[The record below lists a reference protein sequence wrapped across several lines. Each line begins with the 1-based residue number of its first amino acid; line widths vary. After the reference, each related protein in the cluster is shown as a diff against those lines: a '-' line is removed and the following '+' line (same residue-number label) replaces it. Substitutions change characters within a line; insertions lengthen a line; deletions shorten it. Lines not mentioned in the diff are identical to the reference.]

1 MLQNIVK
8 SAVNNYYRTQNGG
21 GQQQMG
27 DVDMLVVLITLLLV
41 TFLLAF
47 FGKYLWNEI
56 LVKVVTVCK
65 PIDSWVDLLGL
76 VILFNILFCR

>member
-8 SAVNNYYRTQNGG
+8 SAVNNYYRSQNGG

>member
-21 GQQQMG
+21 GQQMG

>member
-8 SAVNNYYRTQNGG
+8 SAVNNYYRSQNGG

-56 LVKVVTVCK
+56 LVKVVNVCK

>member
-8 SAVNNYYRTQNGG
+8 SAVSNYYRAQNGG
-21 GQQQMG
+21 GQQAMG
-27 DVDMLVVLITLLLV
+27 DMDMIVVLITLMLV
-41 TFLLAF
+41 VFILAL

-76 VILFNILFCR
+76 VILINILFCR